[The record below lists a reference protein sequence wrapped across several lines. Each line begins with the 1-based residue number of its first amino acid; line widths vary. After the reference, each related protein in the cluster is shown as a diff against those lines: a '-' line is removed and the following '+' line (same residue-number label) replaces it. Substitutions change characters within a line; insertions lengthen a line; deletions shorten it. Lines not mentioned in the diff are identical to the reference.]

1 MGREGY
7 TEMIDLHR
15 RTPATIHAQ
24 PIMPNV
30 CLFCVRVVFGCCQN
44 LLTTAALT
52 YFMVWW
58 SGLLNLNNHSTRD
71 AESSSADPARA
82 SQEPRLADV
91 VSLIA
96 GMHSRAP
103 KTQGKMTGMHR
114 RSLRARRASRC
125 SKRLRASRNVWGEI
139 AGACDLCRRNA
150 VSALSEFCVPDVSL
164 SIIPHHP

>member
-1 MGREGY
+1 
-7 TEMIDLHR
+7 
-15 RTPATIHAQ
+15 
-24 PIMPNV
+24 
-30 CLFCVRVVFGCCQN
+30 
-44 LLTTAALT
+44 
-52 YFMVWW
+52 MVWW

-150 VSALSEFCVPDVSL
+150 VSALSEFRVPDVSL
-164 SIIPHHP
+164 SIIPSVSALYLPPSSSSADVKWRIEALDRKVDGDIHHPPHQITLLDHSNPPVKTL

>member
-1 MGREGY
+1 
-7 TEMIDLHR
+7 
-15 RTPATIHAQ
+15 
-24 PIMPNV
+24 MPSQSCRMRV
-30 CLFCVRVVFGCCQN
+30 CVFCVCVVFGCCQN

-150 VSALSEFCVPDVSL
+150 VSALSEFRVPDVSL